1 MMPVTFS
8 PIITDLGQG
17 VFVPLATGIEFTF
30 THVAVGTGTSA
41 VNSTAT
47 ALENEIARF
56 PIAGGGIN
64 SGGKSASINA
74 LITNHTNANPQN
86 YNISEIGF
94 FGLDASSNTIL
105 FAIYRQGTTIINKV
119 AGVDIAIPFSLGLG
133 ALPASNITVQ
143 LDTNISAMMALLGQH
158 TSLNHPHTQYK
169 RTLNN
174 TERLKIADG
183 VDNDEA
189 VSKGQLN
196 AEATTRAGV
205 DSALAALIAQEVLDR
220 QAGDAN
226 QSNGYLN
233 TPIMTLTDGDT
244 DSLVLS
250 PNQVVRVLLV
260 GGGAGGGMCNENP
273 SGANDYSGH
282 PNNGIAEDGTPST
295 VEIDHLALV
304 IARADNGTGGKSGM
318 RDTGGGAPPYN
329 GYTGVHGGGWAHSGY
344 TILLGAQIDTRE
356 SPRYQSMPRAYPYQ
370 AYRINGTSLDD
381 YGRGGDGAATAGAIT
396 YGGIGGY
403 GGNGGIVEVL
413 IKNTGTTD
421 MVLNLVSGTKGQ
433 GYYQDLFG
441 DDYAGHDG
449 TGGLVVVYA

>member
-158 TSLNHPHTQYK
+158 SSLNHPHTQYK

-174 TERLKIADG
+174 TERLKLADG
-183 VDNDEA
+183 VDNDEGA
-189 VSKGQLN
+189 SIGQLN

-205 DSALAALIAQEVLDR
+205 DSALAGQIAQEILDR
-220 QAGDAN
+220 QAGDTSEATARVNGDLALSIALAAEITNRQNAINSLKGDIPSVLAN
-226 QSNGYLN
+226 TVTAGNYVDFTIQ
-233 TPIMTLTDGDT
+233 
-244 DSLVLS
+244 
-250 PNQVVRVLLV
+250 PNESIRVYMV
-260 GGGAGGGMCNENP
+260 GGGGEGGKQSPGGYEVVANDGNNSFLSNQAETIFYVTANGGKRGQGGWYLYQGGAAGEDGKASIDKSYYEYMRLFLAFRGIEPSEVPSDAGEGGVGAAPIANHNGGG
-273 SGANDYSGH
+273 
-282 PNNGIAEDGTPST
+282 
-295 VEIDHLALV
+295 
-304 IARADNGTGGKSGM
+304 K
-318 RDTGGGAPPYN
+318 
-329 GYTGVHGGGWAHSGY
+329 GGW
-344 TILLGAQIDTRE
+344 GAFVDAFFTNTSN
-356 SPRYQSMPRAYPYQ
+356 SPMNLRLRA
-370 AYRINGTSLDD
+370 ANEAGVD
-381 YGRGGDGAATAGAIT
+381 GGDGHSKGH
-396 YGGIGGY
+396 GGFC
-403 GGNGGIVEVL
+403 L
-413 IKNTGTTD
+413 
-421 MVLNLVSGTKGQ
+421 
-433 GYYQDLFG
+433 LFREP
-441 DDYAGHDG
+441 
-449 TGGLVVVYA
+449 